1 MVELQILNRIL
12 ERKST
17 SILQDNN
24 ITADYFNQYSEEYE
38 YIAEHIAKYGNVP
51 DKETFLSDFP
61 EFDILNVNESD
72 EYLVKTFRE
81 EHLYSKSVPIITKL
95 AELLQTDSYEAV
107 DYLKAHIDDLNI
119 NTDSIGVDII
129 KHSEDR
135 FKEWQDTQKNKD
147 VKFIPSGF
155 KEIDDDL
162 GGWHRGEELV
172 VLFARTGQGKSWVII
187 KMLEHAWKM
196 KMRVGLVEPEM
207 SANKTGF
214 RFDTVH
220 KNISSQAL
228 YRGDDI
234 QGYDKYINHLSQ
246 SDTPFYVS
254 SLRDFDNKVTVGKL
268 KTWCQ
273 NNELDI
279 LAIDGISY
287 IKDERMQRG
296 DNKTTQLTNIS
307 EDLMQLSIDLGIPIL
322 VVVQSNR
329 AGTQNEDLELENI
342 RDSDGIAYNAS
353 IVLSIQQKEVG
364 LQIQN
369 VKSRNARVGLKWVY
383 LWDTDKGTFE
393 YIPQPEKGEQDEE
406 KAQELRRRYAD
417 VEIRGEEY

>member
-1 MVELQILNRIL
+1 MVELQIINRIL
-12 ERKST
+12 EQKNLA
-17 SILQDNN
+17 ILKENN
-24 ITADYFNQYSEEYE
+24 ITSDYFNQYSEEYE
-38 YIAEHIAKYGNVP
+38 YILEHLNKYGNVP
-51 DKETFLSDFP
+51 DKETFLATFPDF
-61 EFDILNVNESD
+61 DVLQVNESD
-72 EYLVKTFRE
+72 EYLIKTFRE
-81 EHLYSKSVPIITKL
+81 EHLYSKSVPIVTKL
-95 AELLQTDSYEAV
+95 AELLQTDSYAAV
-107 DYLKAHIDDLNI
+107 DYLKSHIDELNV
-119 NTDSIGVDII
+119 NSDSIGINII
-129 KHSEDR
+129 KDSISRLEEW
-135 FKEWQDTQKNKD
+135 KEAKEHKD
-147 VKFIPSGF
+147 AKFIPSGF

-172 VLFARTGQGKSWVII
+172 VLFARTGQGKSWILI

-196 KMRVGLVEPEM
+196 NMRVALIEPEM
-207 SANKTGF
+207 SPNKTGY

-220 KNISSQAL
+220 QHISSTAL
-228 YRGDDI
+228 YRGDDV
-234 QGYDKYINHLSQ
+234 QGYDKYINRLTQ
-246 SDTPFYVS
+246 SDVPFYVS
-254 SLRDFDNKVTVGKL
+254 TLRDFDNKVTVSKL
-268 KTWCQ
+268 KSWCE
-273 NNELDI
+273 NNKIDI

-287 IKDERMQRG
+287 LKDERMQRG

-329 AGTQNEDLELENI
+329 AGTQNEDLKLENI

-353 IVLSIQQKEVG
+353 VVLSIQQKEVG

-393 YIPQPEKGEQDEE
+393 YIPQPEKSEQDEE

-417 VEIRGEEY
+417 VEIREEEY